1 VLHTAVQDEGVVVS
15 VADDGVGIAPEFAG
29 RIFEPFF
36 TTKEVGEGTGLGL
49 STSFEIVRRHGGTIR
64 ALPREGGGAVF
75 EVFLPKQGPS
85 PA

>member
-1 VLHTAVQDEGVVVS
+1 VIRTTVADEGVL
-15 VADDGVGIAPEFAG
+15 VAVEDDGVGIAPEHAD

-64 ALPREGGGAVF
+64 AASREGGGTVF
-75 EVFLPKQGPS
+75 EVFLPKQGG
-85 PA
+85 AQT